1 MTPSME
7 NTATRT
13 GVLGANHISRLSQAL
28 RISDAWENPD
38 HSQYSLQSFF
48 SMSTGPKEVE
58 LTTIGVVRKEETVGF
73 EGS

>member
-1 MTPSME
+1 MIPSME
-7 NTATRT
+7 NTATRK

-28 RISDAWENPD
+28 RISDVWENPD
-38 HSQYSLQSFF
+38 HSQCSLQSFF

>member
-1 MTPSME
+1 ME

-28 RISDAWENPD
+28 RISDVWENPD

>member
-1 MTPSME
+1 MIVSME